1 MNQKEILLQSL
12 KEKKFSSEILE
23 AFSKVKRENF
33 IPEDKKNYAY
43 QDIALPIGLGQ
54 TISQPYTIAVMLS
67 LLKLK
72 KRQRVLEIGSGCGYA
87 LALISEIV
95 GKKGKVFGLEVRE
108 ELVKNSKKNLK
119 NHKNIEVYHGDG
131 NFGLKDKAPF
141 DRILISAAAQKI
153 PERLVS
159 QLKQSGIIVAPIGKS
174 YESTQTMT
182 QFVKS
187 KNKLVVKEKIPGFLF
202 TTSLFF
208 DFTN

>member
-202 TTSLFF
+202 VPLLG
-208 DFTN
+208 